1 MTNATTKGSI
11 LAWGWAFSVLLL
23 ITYLLCVAFGLIAPD
38 TFHMHEAWAPLLP
51 GFDWL
56 TWPGFF
62 AGAIGSFLYGWY
74 PRGPARPLFQKKDRV
89 KNRQCGFIRCRE
101 FRTGRKAYDNA
112 QLTLFRF
119 VFQQKEG
126 IVPAYGYRASAGHL
140 NPSSAHR
147 ARLWVWRGSSGERAI
162 C

>member
-1 MTNATTKGSI
+1 MTIATTKGSI
-11 LAWGWAFSVLLL
+11 LAWGWALSVFLL

-74 PRGPARPLFQKKDRV
+74 IAILGVPLVRY
-89 KNRQCGFIRCRE
+89 
-101 FRTGRKAYDNA
+101 FRKRIG
-112 QLTLFRF
+112 
-119 VFQQKEG
+119 
-126 IVPAYGYRASAGHL
+126 
-140 NPSSAHR
+140 
-147 ARLWVWRGSSGERAI
+147 
-162 C
+162 